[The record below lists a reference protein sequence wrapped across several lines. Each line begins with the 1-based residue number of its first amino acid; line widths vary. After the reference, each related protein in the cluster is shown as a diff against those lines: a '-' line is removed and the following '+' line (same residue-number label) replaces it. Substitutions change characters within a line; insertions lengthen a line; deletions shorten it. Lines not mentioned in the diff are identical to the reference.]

1 MPATELP
8 RRPLGRY
15 TYPTSHRVIELV
27 SVAVWLALAVLLVR
41 DVATE
46 LAAQV
51 SPGVVLGLVAAAGAA
66 FVVADVASGLVHALG
81 DNIGSEHTPVVGQ
94 KFIRSFREHHAD
106 PLDMTRGDFVRVNA
120 DNFLASLVVLAPT
133 VLWLDVGRHLLA
145 ATFVL
150 VLCLLVVVTN
160 QIHKWAHIA
169 TIGEPVP
176 AAVRRLQEAGVILS
190 PAHHQVH
197 HTPPHD
203 GNYCIT
209 SGIANGP
216 LARLGLW
223 RLLFRDHAAP

>member
-1 MPATELP
+1 MSSTAELP

-15 TYPTSHRVIELV
+15 SYPTSHRVIELV
-27 SVAVWLALAVLLVR
+27 SVAVWFVLAVLLAR
-41 DVATE
+41 DVVGEVAE
-46 LAAQV
+46 RLSLVVVAGLLLAA
-51 SPGVVLGLVAAAGAA
+51 GLA
-66 FVVADVASGLVHALG
+66 FVAADVASGIVHALC
-81 DNIGSEHTPVVGQ
+81 DNIGSEQTPIVGQ

-120 DNFLASLVVLAPT
+120 DNFLASLLVLGPT
-133 VLWLDVGRHLLA
+133 VLWLEVSDHLYA

-160 QIHKWAHIA
+160 QIHKWAHLA
-169 TIGEPVP
+169 TTGEPVP
-176 AAVRRLQEAGVILS
+176 AVVRRLQAWGVILS
-190 PAHHQVH
+190 PEHHQVH

-223 RLLFRDHAAP
+223 RLLFRGA